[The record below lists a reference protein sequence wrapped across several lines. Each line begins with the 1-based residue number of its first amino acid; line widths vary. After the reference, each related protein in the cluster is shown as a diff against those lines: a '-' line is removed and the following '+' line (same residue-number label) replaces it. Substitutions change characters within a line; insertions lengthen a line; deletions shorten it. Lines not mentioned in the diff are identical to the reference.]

1 MADSCAQISAELAA
15 LRAEV
20 ARLKP
25 VDENSIINK
34 AIAGA
39 QSLLKPEIA
48 GVAVVAA
55 GAVKQADLAKGLA
68 DQAGSLANKSF
79 FQSRSAAMV
88 ADLAKKSAAGAVSLS
103 EIASMKAGNAFSTAT
118 KAQAESAVAKALSGS
133 AQSAAKAATAQ
144 ATLASRAAAAAQG
157 VANAANALANSA
169 IGKVLLLAANVL
181 SLAGSI
187 AGLFALYATLK
198 IVFPRLDGHDRQLA
212 QHDNELSKQ
221 MSLIVKNAGQIKQV
235 EKIANEALKV
245 GEKAYGLA
253 EYNDLQVRKLTD
265 RVETVNG
272 KANKAIKEAEGA
284 TDKAKV
290 AEGKA
295 KVAEGKADEAT
306 AKSIAAI
313 GVAQVSEGKAE
324 RATLKANESLRKSEL
339 AIGQATAATNVAS
352 LAAGKATAAEIE
364 AQKAMEAA
372 SSAIKE
378 IATLKPRVSEAQES
392 ANEAKSTARLAY
404 NTAIEVRPIA
414 VEANNTANTALG
426 KIPPIDSKS
435 NAALLQSGAALT
447 LAQLALGKTNT
458 INQQYLNVVP
468 TGLNNKVNELEK
480 GLKEQEKLNQQGL
493 TKIDQL
499 PKILEPTIV
508 NSVTKAL
515 ELAMPIPIAQ
525 AVENNRQTFEKI
537 ALDNQKALEP
547 KFKQIIDK
555 IGQTPADVLKELTPT
570 ITKLP
575 NDIAKKLP
583 TIEPDNAKTL
593 EKLAQV
599 IVGIGALKIALD
611 NMPKNIAKSPDVQRT
626 INNVATT
633 ANCRTAAPGGCTS
646 NAINSGINNALNNNN
661 GKLGDLLK
669 GVMQA
674 GNTALD
680 LDTNNRVKD
689 LQQSA
694 TTLKKV
700 TGADDFPMILP
711 EYLLDDF
718 IDKPATIPNQVAYNV
733 WLLKQIDALVGLFP
747 IKIERVDENGQKQML
762 VFENIAEAIAEL
774 TGLIAQVAFDADTA
788 VNVSTRATGEAVGAK
803 AAALQAGSY
812 LKAIIDY
819 MGFQGEAV
827 SFDVPISVTPGAV
840 GLDGKLQESELKDF
854 LKPSTQKA
862 IGFKNTDPVD
872 QRLVLQRILQSGE
885 ISRAALFRPL
895 KPDAKQNPLTGDAI
909 KADKAAEKKR
919 IDDLWDAFKLRME
932 GHTAGTK
939 VDIDDGARP
948 TDGTTSP

>member
-39 QSLLKPEIA
+39 ESLLKPEIA

-55 GAVKQADLAKGLA
+55 GAFKQADLAKGLA

-79 FQSRSAAMV
+79 FQSRSAAVM

-133 AQSAAKAATAQ
+133 AQSAATAATAQ
-144 ATLASRAAAAAQG
+144 ATLASRAAAVAQG
-157 VANAANALANSA
+157 VATGANALANSA

-198 IVFPRLDGHDRQLA
+198 IVFPRLDAHDRQLA
-212 QHDNELSKQ
+212 QHDSELSKQ
-221 MSLIVKNAGQIKQV
+221 MSLIVRQASQIKQ
-235 EKIANEALKV
+235 AQGTADEALKV
-245 GEKAYGLA
+245 GEEAYGIA
-253 EYNDLQVRKLTD
+253 VFNDLQVRKLTD
-265 RVETVNG
+265 RVEVVNG
-272 KANKAIKEAEGA
+272 KAVKAIKEAEGA
-284 TDKAKV
+284 TDR
-290 AEGKA
+290 A
-295 KVAEGKADEAT
+295 KVAEGKADEAA

-313 GVAQVSEGKAE
+313 GVAQVAESKAE
-324 RATLKANESLRKSEL
+324 QATNKANESFASSVK
-339 AIGQATAATNVAS
+339 AIAQAGAATDKAEVAV
-352 LAAGKATAAEIE
+352 GKATAAEVE
-364 AQKAMEAA
+364 AQKAIEAA
-372 SSAIKE
+372 SSAIKD
-378 IATLKPRVSEAQES
+378 IATLKPRVSEAQEN
-392 ANEAKSTARLAY
+392 ATEAKSTARLAY
-404 NTAIEVRPIA
+404 STAVEVRPIA
-414 VEANNTANTALG
+414 IDANNTANTALA
-426 KIPPIDSKS
+426 KLPPIDSKS
-435 NAALLQSGAALT
+435 NTALTQSSAAVT
-447 LAQLALGKTNT
+447 LAQLALSKTNT
-458 INQQYLNVVP
+458 VDQRIIDLAP
-468 TGLNNKVNELEK
+468 IGLNTKVAELEK
-480 GLKEQEKLNQQGL
+480 GLLEQEKVNQQGL

-515 ELAMPIPIAQ
+515 ELAMPIPIGQ
-525 AVENNRQTFEKI
+525 AIENNRQIFEKI

-547 KFKQIIDK
+547 KFQQIIDK
-555 IGQTPADVLKELTPT
+555 QSSTPADVLKQLQPT
-570 ITKLP
+570 LTKLP
-575 NDIAKKLP
+575 SDIANKIQVP
-583 TIEPDNAKTL
+583 APDDSKTL

-599 IVGIGALKIALD
+599 VLGVGALKVALD
-611 NMPKNIAKSPDVQRT
+611 NMPKNVARSPELLRT
-626 INNVATT
+626 VIGGATT

-680 LDTNNRVKD
+680 LDTNNRIKD
-689 LQQSA
+689 LQRSA

-700 TGADDFPMILP
+700 TGADDFPITVP
-711 EYLLDDF
+711 QYLLDDF
-718 IDKPATIPNQVAYNV
+718 IDSPQIINSQAQYNV

-762 VFENIAEAIAEL
+762 IFENIAEAIAEL

-840 GLDGKLQESELKDF
+840 GPDGKLQESELKDF

-895 KPDAKQNPLTGDAI
+895 KPNASQNSLTGDAI

-939 VDIDDGARP
+939 VDIDDGAKP